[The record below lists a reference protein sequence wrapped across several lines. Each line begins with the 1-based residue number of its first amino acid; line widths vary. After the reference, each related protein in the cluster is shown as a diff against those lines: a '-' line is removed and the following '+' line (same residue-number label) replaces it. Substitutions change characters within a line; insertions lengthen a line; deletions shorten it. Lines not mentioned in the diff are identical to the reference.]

1 VSAGLKFDPTAYPRS
16 YAPSRT
22 DKVWIGLF
30 GLALGI
36 AGGLGAWYFVTGH
49 DVEGLARVVM
59 VVICVG
65 VALLGLYCAH
75 RATGQALVLTP
86 QAIEVPGF
94 FKVVRLNRR
103 DIAGYRVANV
113 QGTKVV
119 VAVELRS
126 GKTVRMSPI
135 FETDALFDAWFAGI
149 QDLDAAEAT
158 AEIADL
164 QQDATLGAD
173 PEQRLVNLERAR
185 KIARVLGLLS
195 VIVILWGWFY
205 PHPYALMAAAAGA
218 LPWVALA
225 LSWKYGRLFTME
237 TPDMDDELGTTP
249 PPRSAR
255 ADLMMLMLAPG
266 IVLGWRAMLDVN
278 LLDPAG
284 LIVPSVVCGL
294 LMAALALYVVPDLK
308 RKRGHL
314 ALIAGLMMVY
324 AAGAIP
330 IANVLLDWGSAE
342 RYRVIVNSKWE
353 SGGRVTSQYF
363 SVTAWGPHRADNEVQ
378 VPAELYRKTAVRQTA
393 CVLRRPGAF
402 GLDWYVVARQS
413 AC

>member
-1 VSAGLKFDPTAYPRS
+1 VSDELKFDPAAYPRS
-16 YAPSRT
+16 YSPSRT

-36 AGGLGAWYFVTGH
+36 AGGLGAWYSVTGH
-49 DVEGLARVVM
+49 AVEGPARVIM
-59 VVICVG
+59 VGVCIA

-75 RATGQALVLTP
+75 RATSQALVLTP
-86 QAIEVPGF
+86 HAIEVPGLLRT
-94 FKVVRLNRR
+94 KRIRR
-103 DIAGYRVANV
+103 EDIAGCRVANV
-113 QGTKVV
+113 QGSKVFL
-119 VAVELRS
+119 AIQLRS

-135 FETDALFDAWFAGI
+135 FETDALFAAWFSGI
-149 QDLDAAEAT
+149 EDLDAAEAT

-164 QQDATLGAD
+164 QQDTTLGAD

-195 VIVILWGWFY
+195 AVGLLWGLFY
-205 PHPYALMAAAAGA
+205 PHPYALMAITVGA

-225 LSWKYGRLFTME
+225 LCWKYGRLFAME
-237 TPDMDDELGTTP
+237 NPDGDGDSP
-249 PPRSAR
+249 R
-255 ADLMMLMLAPG
+255 ADLMGLMLAPG
-266 IVLGWRAMLDVN
+266 IVLGLRAMFDVN
-278 LLDPAG
+278 LVDPAG
-284 LIVPSVVCGL
+284 LIVPSVLCGL
-294 LMAALALYVVPDLK
+294 LMAALAFYVVPDLK

-314 ALIAGLMMVY
+314 ALIAVFMMVY

-342 RYRVIVNSKWE
+342 RYRVMVNSKRE

-402 GLDWYVVARQS
+402 GLEWYVVAGRS